1 MALVSIL
8 VSLNGI
14 FSGNFSL
21 VMATC
26 RVGGCCGR
34 QRLWESYARKTAI
47 RDTKVSNLKTVSE
60 VDVQDF
66 AAQSIQHQVGRMPG
80 ESERGNGSADLLVTG

>member
-26 RVGGCCGR
+26 RVGSCCER
-34 QRLWESYARKTAI
+34 QDLWDSYARKTATP
-47 RDTKVSNLKTVSE
+47 DTKVSNLKTVSE
-60 VDVQDF
+60 VDV
-66 AAQSIQHQVGRMPG
+66 
-80 ESERGNGSADLLVTG
+80 